1 MRIHPFS
8 QSQVTGLCAQ
18 LGMGLALLAPFGA
31 LASGT
36 TFAYA
41 VPAPQADSVSAQR
54 LVQAKIDIVDTLVAN
69 GSFTTLVQLVKQVGI
84 VEDLRGF
91 GRFTVFA
98 PDDNAFAAVPP
109 DVLQILKSDS
119 ALLARVL
126 TYHVVSDTAP
136 FLAAQLRDSKPL
148 RTLERSELKFTA
160 RDGGLYV
167 NDARVLQADI
177 TATNGVI
184 HKIDKVLVPEAV
196 MVDIRKRQQMMKP
209 VPSVPPVPSVT
220 PVPSIPK

>member
-1 MRIHPFS
+1 
-8 QSQVTGLCAQ
+8 
-18 LGMGLALLAPFGA
+18 MGLALVIPPGA
-31 LASGT
+31 VASSAT
-36 TFAYA
+36 SADA

-54 LVQAKIDIVDTLVAN
+54 LAQAKIDIVDTLVAN

-119 ALLARVL
+119 ALLAKVL

-148 RTLERSELKFTA
+148 RTLERSELKFAA

-167 NDARVLQADI
+167 NNARVLQADI
-177 TATNGVI
+177 MATNGVI

-196 MVDIRKRQQMMKP
+196 MAEIRKRQQMMMP
-209 VPSVPPVPSVT
+209 VPSVPSPMSVP
-220 PVPSIPK
+220 K

>member
-1 MRIHPFS
+1 
-8 QSQVTGLCAQ
+8 
-18 LGMGLALLAPFGA
+18 MGLALVIPPGA
-31 LASGT
+31 VASSAT
-36 TFAYA
+36 SAYA
-41 VPAPQADSVSAQR
+41 VPAPQADSGSAKR
-54 LVQAKIDIVDTLVAN
+54 LAQAKIDIVDTLAAN
-69 GSFTTLVQLVKQVGI
+69 SSFATLVQLVKQVGI

-119 ALLARVL
+119 ALLAKVL

-136 FLAAQLRDSKPL
+136 FLAAQLRDSKPM

-177 TATNGVI
+177 MATNGVI

-196 MVDIRKRQQMMKP
+196 MVDIRKRQQIMMP
-209 VPSVPPVPSVT
+209 RPSVLSPMSVP
-220 PVPSIPK
+220 K

>member
-1 MRIHPFS
+1 MRIHLLS
-8 QSQVTGLCAQ
+8 QSRVVALCAH
-18 LGMGLALLAPFGA
+18 LGMGLALVIPPGA
-31 LASGT
+31 VASSAT
-36 TFAYA
+36 SADA

-54 LVQAKIDIVDTLVAN
+54 LAQAKIDIVDTLVAN

-119 ALLARVL
+119 ALLAKVL

-136 FLAAQLRDSKPL
+136 FWRPNCA
-148 RTLERSELKFTA
+148 TRSLCAPWSA
-160 RDGGLYV
+160 R
-167 NDARVLQADI
+167 
-177 TATNGVI
+177 
-184 HKIDKVLVPEAV
+184 
-196 MVDIRKRQQMMKP
+196 
-209 VPSVPPVPSVT
+209 S
-220 PVPSIPK
+220 